1 MQNEMATPPV
11 LWAQRADKLYLT
23 IDLQD
28 AKNPKIDVTNDE
40 DGGKISFSGVG
51 HSHASGQEDH
61 EYNLEVRSQSRIV
74 SHMHRHPA
82 CPRLRRSCAACP
94 CTIPR

>member
-1 MQNEMATPPV
+1 MATPPV

-28 AKNPKIDVTNDE
+28 AKNPRIDVTNDE

-61 EYNLEVRSQSRIV
+61 EYSLEVRISSRSYRKCIATPPAQGYLEVVQSA
-74 SHMHRHPA
+74 PG
-82 CPRLRRSCAACP
+82 
-94 CTIPR
+94 T

>member
-1 MQNEMATPPV
+1 MATPPV

-28 AKNPKIDVTNDE
+28 AKNPKIDVSND
-40 DGGKISFSGVG
+40 DAGGKISFSGVG

-61 EYNLEVRSQSRIV
+61 EYSLEVSDLPSRLRM
-74 SHMHRHPA
+74 HMVPTAPDPA
-82 CPRLRRSCAACP
+82 CRGTQPASP
-94 CTIPR
+94 Q

>member
-1 MQNEMATPPV
+1 MATPPV

-61 EYNLEVRSQSRIV
+61 DYSLEVRMWSRIP
-74 SHMHRHPA
+74 SQTHRHPTWS
-82 CPRLRRSCAACP
+82 RLPKVVQSAP
-94 CTIPR
+94 GT

>member
-1 MQNEMATPPV
+1 MATPPV

-61 EYNLEVRSQSRIV
+61 DYSLEVCISSRSHRKCIATPPAQVCLEIV
-74 SHMHRHPA
+74 
-82 CPRLRRSCAACP
+82 RSAACANMSA
-94 CTIPR
+94 